1 MTEQG
6 DDLQRTTR
14 AQCIVYR
21 DGKLLM
27 IRHREGEAEYW
38 CLPGGGVE
46 PGETPAEAALRELE
60 EECKVKG
67 AIFRETSRVRYS
79 PTAQSYTFLVDIGE
93 QIPSMGSDPEF
104 SESDQIVVDLKWLAL
119 NEIPERDRVFLWTAG
134 LLAVEEFLTEVS
146 TWGDSIS
153 YPLLPSEPAG
163 AML

>member
-1 MTEQG
+1 VTEQW

-27 IRHREGEAEYW
+27 VRHREGKAEYW

-46 PGETPAEAALRELE
+46 PGELSAEAALRELE
-60 EECKVKG
+60 EECGVKG
-67 AIFRETSRVRYS
+67 TILCETSRLTYS
-79 PTAQSYTFLVDIGE
+79 PTDQTHTFLVDIGE

-104 SESDQIVVDLKWLAL
+104 SEIDQIMVDVRWLAL
-119 NEIPERDRVFLWTAG
+119 DEIPERDRVFLWAAG
-134 LLAVEEFLTEVS
+134 LLAIEEFFTEVS

-153 YPLLPSEPAG
+153 YPLSRT
-163 AML
+163 